1 MPKHVCANKWGRS
14 QSFTRVGG
22 SVGLVADAS
31 ETKIKQVSFEQKFGD
46 ADTNSIQNIIVS
58 IDRQKTTLP
67 TYTSISSYSP
77 ESEKVTPITPVIM
90 SKGWGGRR

>member
-1 MPKHVCANKWGRS
+1 MCANKWGRL
-14 QSFTRVGG
+14 QSFTRLGG

-46 ADTNSIQNIIVS
+46 ADINSIQNIIVS

-67 TYTSISSYSP
+67 TYTSLLSYSP
-77 ESEKVTPITPVIM
+77 ESEKVRLM
-90 SKGWGGRR
+90 E